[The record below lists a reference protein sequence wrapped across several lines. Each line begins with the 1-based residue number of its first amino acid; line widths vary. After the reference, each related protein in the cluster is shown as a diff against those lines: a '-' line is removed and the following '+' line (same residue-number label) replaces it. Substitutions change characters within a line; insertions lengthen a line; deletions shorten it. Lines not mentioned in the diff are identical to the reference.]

1 MVDPVKHDLSANE
14 AKISFNLLLQT
25 AQIAVGGAAHGCERS
40 ISVFQ
45 TASFKSNYTDMMNS
59 ARELAR
65 SAKQLATATDTL
77 HALMESQ
84 TREDFVIMRED
95 AVAK

>member
-1 MVDPVKHDLSANE
+1 MSDPVKHDLSANE

-25 AQIAVGGAAHGCERS
+25 AQIAVGGASHECERALGS
-40 ISVFQ
+40 FQ
-45 TASFKSNYTDMMNS
+45 SESFKSNYDEMMFA
-59 ARELAR
+59 ARNLAR

-77 HALMESQ
+77 QALMESQ

-95 AVAK
+95 VVAK